1 MDTKV
6 EFIQMLEST
15 GSAPRTVAA
24 YRLLLGKLEH
34 RTGKDATGVGGL
46 GLCKTILEFL
56 SDLPQTKHGYVQVTR
71 LSRYLR
77 FLEDKGHIFLSP
89 LRGRPNRRYPRTT
102 HPVLDT
108 SEFEG
113 MLENIRTDT
122 PLCLKGRAIMELAY
136 SSALRPREIYDLKIE
151 DIDFADGL
159 LFIRQSKGRKDRIV
173 PVGKY
178 ALSWVQRYLAEIRP
192 RYAKDKSHS
201 FVFVSHKTGR
211 PLTVWGVRW
220 AVQQTLRRNGFHA
233 IRPSSLRSTSATA
246 MLENGMSVYHISTL
260 LGHVELRTT
269 QIYLNVRLKRLKEE
283 LAGKHPRLTFEKMNR
298 QRKEQE
304 HEV

>member
-1 MDTKV
+1 
-6 EFIQMLEST
+6 ML
-15 GSAPRTVAA
+15 
-24 YRLLLGKLEH
+24 
-34 RTGKDATGVGGL
+34 
-46 GLCKTILEFL
+46 
-56 SDLPQTKHGYVQVTR
+56 VT
-71 LSRYLR
+71 
-77 FLEDKGHIFLSP
+77 
-89 LRGRPNRRYPRTT
+89 
-102 HPVLDT
+102 
-108 SEFEG
+108 
-113 MLENIRTDT
+113 IRTDT

-151 DIDFADGL
+151 DIDFSKGL

-178 ALSWVQRYLAEIRP
+178 PLSWVQRYLREVRP
-192 RYAKDKSHS
+192 RYTKDTSHS

-211 PLTVWGVRW
+211 PLTVWGIRW
-220 AVQQTLRRNGFHA
+220 AVQQTLRSNGFQP

-269 QIYLNVRLKRLKEE
+269 QIYLNVRLKKLKDE
-283 LAGKHPRLTFEKMNR
+283 LAGKHPRLTVEQMNR
-298 QRKEQE
+298 QRKEQQ